1 MNQQLAVRATNG
13 RAMGNAAAVNNP
25 LAGIPDWLQYL
36 IGAYP
41 TSKTTP
47 GQLAVMEDLFTPFDP
62 GLLYEAA
69 RAFVWNDQREIRNFP
84 TAPDFRPTVERV
96 QARHDEQ
103 VQAQAATAFSD
114 WFDGCQVLRVR
125 RLDVLE
131 DWYAGAVD
139 SLAVS
144 RLADEMERAGMGCAA
159 ASLRR
164 RV

>member
-13 RAMGNAAAVNNP
+13 KAVGNAAAMNDP
-25 LAGIPDWLQYL
+25 LAGIPEWLRYL
-36 IGAYP
+36 IGAYS

-47 GQLAVMEDLFTPFDP
+47 GQLAVMEDLFSPFDP

-69 RAFVWNDQREIRNFP
+69 RDFVWNDKREIRNFP
-84 TAPDFRPTVERV
+84 VAPDFRPAVERV
-96 QARHDEQ
+96 QARHDEA
-103 VQAQAATAFSD
+103 AQNRAVNAFGE

-144 RLADEMERAGMGCAA
+144 QLAGEMEMAGMEFAA
-159 ASLRR
+159 AALRR